1 MNHSIFANAN
11 PGPHSTADSDLASH
25 PAATGSILG
34 VPKCFQRNLML
45 SGFVDSALIR
55 ESGQC
60 KA

>member
-1 MNHSIFANAN
+1 MFVNAN
-11 PGPHSTADSDLASH
+11 PGPHSTVDGDLASH

-34 VPKCFQRNLML
+34 VPKCFRKNLML
-45 SGFVDSALIR
+45 PGFVDSALIR